1 MVGVYFLCHDGRFN
15 PHRCSKK
22 MRVDWENISNCAK
35 VRFLVGLKNLLQGD
49 EGKLLHS
56 LAGEKTHAL
65 R

>member
-1 MVGVYFLCHDGRFN
+1 
-15 PHRCSKK
+15 

-35 VRFLVGLKNLLQGD
+35 VMTYKFLTGLKNLLQGD

-56 LAGEKTHAL
+56 LAGETTHAL